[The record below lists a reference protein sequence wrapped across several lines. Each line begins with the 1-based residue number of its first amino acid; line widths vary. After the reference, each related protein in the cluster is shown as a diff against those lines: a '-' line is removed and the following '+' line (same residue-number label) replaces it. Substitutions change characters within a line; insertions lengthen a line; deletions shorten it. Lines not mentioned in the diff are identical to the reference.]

1 MVDDTM
7 ETQMVFFACSKIS
20 VVAFESLWRDN
31 NGHQLWVDAGVLTEK
46 ETALLRS
53 TGALVTNFAG
63 HARAG
68 DAGEMAC
75 AVAVIQ
81 EHHPAEPIWIEAM

>member
-1 MVDDTM
+1 M
-7 ETQMVFFACSKIS
+7 ETEMVFFACSKIG
-20 VVAFESLWRDN
+20 VAAFESLWRDN
-31 NGHQLWVDAGVLTEK
+31 NDHQLWVDADVLTE
-46 ETALLRS
+46 EEIAVLRS

-68 DAGEMAC
+68 DAKEMAC

-81 EHHPAEPIWIEAM
+81 EHHPAEPIWIEAA